1 MERSEAGLATEQR
14 PQNSEEAS
22 VAGEGEA
29 GEKRWKQGSRSIRGG
44 FSSLCSCMCM
54 TGLWV
59 DSEKIVGPLGDF
71 SVQFSRS
78 VVSDSLQPHGLQH
91 ARLPCPSP
99 TPGAYSNS
107 CASSR

>member
-1 MERSEAGLATEQR
+1 MERSEAGLATNRGHRTARRLVWLVRVRQGR
-14 PQNSEEAS
+14 R
-22 VAGEGEA
+22 VGD
-29 GEKRWKQGSRSIRGG
+29 GSRSIRGG

-59 DSEKIVGPLGDF
+59 DSEKIMGPLGDF
-71 SVQFSRS
+71 SVQISHS
-78 VVSDSLQPHGLQH
+78 MVSDSLQPRGLQH